1 MSPEP
6 EPDIRSQLI
15 RVGLEDPFIRT
26 IAGMGAIATAVG
38 FVVSILGD
46 GTRAA
51 IAVGLSLMFGVVLI
65 ILRVLMN
72 NTEGAFVKYLC
83 LASSAIIIGV
93 FLALIIFAVQAIT
106 VCWPESY
113 RETLGLKACPV
124 QPSQVRAFTP
134 VAYSGQGISFN
145 PDNKKYLVLVF
156 YRSNRQSDAEQIVG
170 ALLSAGYQSE
180 GQDSTLNEVVAPNRS
195 PGLSLIK
202 TSELAQPV
210 VTDVSRIT
218 QLAVPA
224 SEVTV
229 FPDVVAF
236 ARGNIQIDL
245 F

>member
-1 MSPEP
+1 
-6 EPDIRSQLI
+6 
-15 RVGLEDPFIRT
+15 
-26 IAGMGAIATAVG
+26 
-38 FVVSILGD
+38 
-46 GTRAA
+46 
-51 IAVGLSLMFGVVLI
+51 
-65 ILRVLMN
+65 
-72 NTEGAFVKYLC
+72 
-83 LASSAIIIGV
+83 
-93 FLALIIFAVQAIT
+93 
-106 VCWPESY
+106 
-113 RETLGLKACPV
+113 
-124 QPSQVRAFTP
+124 
-134 VAYSGQGISFN
+134 
-145 PDNKKYLVLVF
+145 VLVF